1 MEYICL
7 RKQKVV
13 LFLIFREI
21 VWVAVE
27 NTLDRIFSN
36 KDMLSL
42 YA

>member
-13 LFLIFREI
+13 LFLIFRKI

-27 NTLDRIFSN
+27 NTLR
-36 KDMLSL
+36 
-42 YA
+42 